1 MFFAESLGPAIT
13 RRTGAALFEHV
24 LTNLGGRGSGSTIE
38 LRTMVTDFLRAH
50 GMQVSADAAIHY
62 LMMNGLLAKQDASNF
77 RLAA

>member
-24 LTNLGGRGSGSTIE
+24 QVQIGGRGSATLTE
-38 LRTMVTDFLRAH
+38 LRTIVSEFLRTR
-50 GMQVSADAAIHY
+50 GMIVSADAAIQY
-62 LMMNGLLAKQDASNF
+62 LAINGQLPKQDAAHC

>member
-24 LTNLGGRGSGSTIE
+24 LVKLSGRGSASLVE
-38 LRTMVTDFLRAH
+38 LHAIVSEFLRAH
-50 GMQVSADAAIHY
+50 GMQVSAEDAIQY
-62 LMMNGLLAKQDASNF
+62 LAVTGRLARQDVATF

>member
-24 LTNLGGRGSGSTIE
+24 LTNLSGRGSASTTE
-38 LRTMVTDFLRAH
+38 MRTIVADFLRTH
-50 GMQVSADAAIHY
+50 GVQVSADSAISY
-62 LMMNGLLAKQDASNF
+62 LITNGLLAKQDASNF